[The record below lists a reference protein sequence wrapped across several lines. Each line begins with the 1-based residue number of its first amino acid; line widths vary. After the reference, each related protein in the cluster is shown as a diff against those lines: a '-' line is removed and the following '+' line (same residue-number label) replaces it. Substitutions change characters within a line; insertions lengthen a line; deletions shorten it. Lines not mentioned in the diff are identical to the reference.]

1 MKITEARLKEIIKE
15 EINESVEIIAPL
27 TVLAAIAASA
37 IGVIASNKVE
47 ELIYS
52 YKRDRQKK
60 EDLKVKIEHDENVA
74 EIMDIMK
81 KDRTMLRL
89 ITSKNLKDAV
99 VHARALLRKKKIE
112 NPVGISKAIKSIKD
126 IFY

>member
-1 MKITEARLKEIIKE
+1 MTLTQERLKQIIKE
-15 EINESVEIIAPL
+15 EINESLEAIVPL

-37 IGVIASNKVE
+37 VGAIASNKVE

-52 YKRDRQKK
+52 YKRDKQKK
-60 EDLKVKIEHDENVA
+60 EDLKLKIEHDVNVVK
-74 EIMDIMK
+74 IMDIMK

-89 ITSKNLKDAV
+89 IASKNLKDAV

-112 NPVGISKAIKSIKD
+112 NPVGISKAIKTIKD

>member
-1 MKITEARLKEIIKE
+1 MKLSQLKQIIKE
-15 EINESVEIIAPL
+15 EINESLEALIPV
-27 TVLAAIAASA
+27 TVLVAIAASA
-37 IGVIASNKVE
+37 VGAIASNKVE